1 MESTLTSAKTNEKM
15 GKNVILIVDDEK
27 EILTMLSRFLKRR
40 GYEVVTAATIAE
52 GKACVK
58 TSYPDI
64 VFLDVNLPDG
74 NGLQAVPDFMVLK
87 PNLSIIL
94 MSAFSDSG
102 IQAAAKER
110 GASGF
115 LSKPFSLE
123 SINQMLER

>member
-1 MESTLTSAKTNEKM
+1 LTSAKTNKEM
-15 GKNVILIVDDEK
+15 GKRVILIIDDEK

-40 GYEVVTAATIAE
+40 GYEVVTATTITE
-52 GKACVK
+52 GKACVG
-58 TSYPDI
+58 TSDPDT

-74 NGLQAVPDFMVLK
+74 NGLQAVPDFVFLK
-87 PNLSIIL
+87 PSLSIIL

-102 IQAAAKER
+102 IQAAAKQK